1 MANNSTDTSYIIN
14 QEELAD
20 DDSGESSAPK
30 DKPINTYLDEQIHIP
45 DADNVCSNSDLLSSI
60 YLIYFDTL

>member
-14 QEELAD
+14 QEELA

-45 DADNVCSNSDLLSSI
+45 DADNVCSNSDLLSST